1 MIMLTNVP
9 NRLRKPTR
17 RHVISCLLVVVLVLL
32 MTGCV
37 PAPKSSI
44 PIADIALTNNH
55 VIVQNE
61 TGFIWYNAKLTID
74 GKYTYVAAM
83 MTSGKS
89 SVPLAKFVD
98 DQGHAYKRDRLSIRH
113 LTIDI
118 TDTLG
123 AKRHLSW

>member
-1 MIMLTNVP
+1 MLRNVA
-9 NRLRKPTR
+9 NCLRKPTR
-17 RHVISCLLVVVLVLL
+17 RNVTSCLLVVVLVLL

-61 TGFIWYNAKLTID
+61 TGFIWYHAKLTID
-74 GKYTYVAAM
+74 DKYTYEAPM
-83 MTSGKS
+83 MTAGKS

-98 DQGHAYKRDRLSIRH
+98 DQGHGYKRDRLSIRH

-123 AKRHLSW
+123 TKRHLSW